1 MTQTKNGPRAAD
13 LAHAIS
19 REVLHNLAGVRSF
32 ERGENYFESGC
43 VGRLAEYQNR
53 VTASVQGTQK
63 YVLKLYVENGGL
75 RHDCTCPVGRD
86 GSFCKH
92 CVAVGLAWL
101 EQHEKASGSRGTHR
115 DPPPTMDD
123 VRAYLV
129 ELSKE
134 TLVDILMDQS
144 LEDERLRERL
154 LMRAATHRAKSSG
167 GRLDVRS
174 FINAI
179 DNAIEEQDDVS
190 YCEAAGYARGI
201 DDAVDAIENLL
212 KDGHGTEAV
221 EVIEHAFHAVE
232 EAIERVDDSDG
243 HLGSIL
249 ERLAELHF
257 AACTKAK
264 LDPEVL
270 AERLLDL
277 ELRAEY
283 GEFRG
288 AVERYAGLLGKKGL
302 TKYRAL
308 AEAVWSQVPTR
319 GSGQDTLGHAHRYG
333 ITAIMET
340 LARMSGDL
348 DEWIAVK
355 SRDLSQAYH
364 FLDIAEACKKA
375 RKYDLALE
383 WAERGIKVFPNRPD
397 SRLREFLAE
406 EYHRRKR
413 HDDAMTLIW
422 AEFAESPELRTY
434 QLLANHAQRLKD
446 WPAWR
451 TRALK
456 YMKEHIA
463 KEKQAKPKARFAWQR
478 EMDHSVLVEVFL
490 WEKDI
495 DAAWK
500 EAQEGG
506 CSTELWLKLAKERA
520 KEHPED
526 AVPIY
531 QKQIEPTLA
540 QKNNAAY
547 AQALEYLRIIRD
559 LMNSVDRKTEFAAYL
574 ALIRTAHKPKRNFMK
589 LLGRFK

>member
-1 MTQTKNGPRAAD
+1 MARTKNAPPSTG
-13 LAHAIS
+13 LAQEVS
-19 REVLHNLAGVRSF
+19 RETLRELAGARSF
-32 ERGENYFESGC
+32 ERGEDCFERGC
-43 VGRLAEYQNR
+43 VGRPAEYQNR

-63 YVLKLYVENGGL
+63 YAVKLRVEEGNF

-101 EQHEKASGSRGTHR
+101 EQHEKAIRSRGTR
-115 DPPPTMDD
+115 GDPPRTMDD
-123 VRAYLV
+123 VRTYLA
-129 ELSKE
+129 EQSKE
-134 TLVDILMDQS
+134 TLVEILMQQS

-154 LMRAATHRAKSSG
+154 FMRIATHRGKRSD
-167 GRLDVRS
+167 GRVDVRP

-179 DNAIEEQDDVS
+179 DNAIEEQDYVS
-190 YCEAAGYARGI
+190 YNEAAGYARSI
-201 DDAVDAIENLL
+201 DDALDSIEDLL
-212 KDGHGTEAV
+212 KEGHGAEAV
-221 EVIEHAFHAVE
+221 EVVEHAFCAVE

-249 ERLAELHF
+249 DRLAGLHL

-264 LDPEVL
+264 LDPECL

-288 AVERYAGLLGKKGL
+288 AVERYAGLLGKRGL
-302 TKYRAL
+302 AKYRAL

-319 GSGQDTLGHAHRYG
+319 GSGQDTVGHAHRYG
-333 ITAIMET
+333 ITAVMET

-348 DEWIAVK
+348 DEWIDVK

-364 FLDIAEACKKA
+364 FLEIAEACKKA
-375 RKYDLALE
+375 RKYDLALD
-383 WAERGIKVFPNRPD
+383 WAERGLKAFPDRSD
-397 SRLREFLAE
+397 SRLREFLAD

-434 QLLANHAQRLKD
+434 QLLANHAQRLKE

-451 TRALK
+451 DRALK
-456 YMKEHIA
+456 HMKEHIA
-463 KEKQAKPKARFAWQR
+463 KEKQAKPKPRFGWQR
-478 EMDHSVLVEVFL
+478 EVDHSVLVEVFL

-495 DAAWK
+495 AAAWNA
-500 EAQEGG
+500 AQEGG

-520 KEHPED
+520 KEHPGD
-526 AVPIY
+526 ALTIY
-531 QKQIEPTLA
+531 QKQVEPTLA

-547 AQALEYLRIIRD
+547 EKAVEYLRIIRD
-559 LMNSVDRKTEFAAYL
+559 LMHRLGRKDAFAAYL
-574 ALIRTAHKPKRNFMK
+574 TSIRIAHRPKRNFMK
-589 LLGRFK
+589 LLDRFQ